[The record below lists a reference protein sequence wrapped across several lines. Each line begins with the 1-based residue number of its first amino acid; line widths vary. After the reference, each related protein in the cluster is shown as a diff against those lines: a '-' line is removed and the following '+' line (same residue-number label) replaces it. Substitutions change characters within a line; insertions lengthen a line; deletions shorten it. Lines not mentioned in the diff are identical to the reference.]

1 MKITWG
7 TKLVIFMAMFMGF
20 IIFMAIRMMKEDIS
34 LIQTDYY
41 EKGENYQNTI
51 DESKGADSLI
61 NFQFN
66 EGSGESILAIKNL
79 KKNPIS
85 NAKLQ
90 LIYLANKTN
99 DKEFD
104 VQIIDTITTEIHLSS
119 FDKGNWISRLNWSD
133 KNGKHY
139 LEKNFKIQ

>member
-7 TKLVIFMAMFMGF
+7 TKLIIFMAIFMGF
-20 IIFMAIRMMKEDIS
+20 IIFMALRMMKEDIS

-41 EKGENYQNTI
+41 EKGENYQAII
-51 DESKGADSLI
+51 DENKGADSLL

-66 EGSGESILAIKNL
+66 QNNSESILAIKNL
-79 KKNPIS
+79 KVHTIS

-90 LIYLANKTN
+90 LIYLANKAN
-99 DKEFD
+99 DKELD
-104 VQIIDTITTEIHLSS
+104 VQITDTITSK
-119 FDKGNWISRLNWSD
+119 FDLTDFEKGNWIARLNWSD

>member
-20 IIFMAIRMMKEDIS
+20 IIFLTVRMMKEDIS

-41 EKGENYQNTI
+41 EKGENYQATI
-51 DESKGADSLI
+51 DENKGVDSLI
-61 NFQFN
+61 NFQFIQN
-66 EGSGESILAIKNL
+66 NSESILAIKNL
-79 KKNPIS
+79 KNNAIS

-90 LIYLANKTN
+90 LIYLANKAN

-104 VQIIDTITTEIHLSS
+104 VQIIDTITTKIDLSS
-119 FDKGNWISRLNWSD
+119 FEKGNWISRLNWND

-139 LEKNFKIQ
+139 SEKNFKIQ

>member
-20 IIFMAIRMMKEDIS
+20 IILMAVRMMKEDIS

-41 EKGENYQNTI
+41 EKGENYQAII
-51 DESKGADSLI
+51 DENKGADSII
-61 NFQFN
+61 NFQFIQ
-66 EGSGESILAIKNL
+66 SSMESILAIKNL
-79 KKNPIS
+79 KINPIS

-90 LIYLANKTN
+90 LIYLANKVN

-104 VQIIDTITTEIHLSS
+104 VQITDTITTKFDLSN
-119 FDKGNWISRLNWSD
+119 FEKGNWIARLNWND

-139 LEKNFKIQ
+139 SEKNFKLQ

>member
-20 IIFMAIRMMKEDIS
+20 IILMAVRMMKEDIL

-41 EKGENYQNTI
+41 EKGENYQAII
-51 DESKGADSLI
+51 DENKGADSLL
-61 NFQFN
+61 NFQLN
-66 EGSGESILAIKNL
+66 QNNNESILAIKNL
-79 KKNPIS
+79 KINPIS

-90 LIYLANKTN
+90 LIYLANKAN

-104 VQIIDTITTEIHLSS
+104 VQITDTITSK
-119 FDKGNWISRLNWSD
+119 FDLTDFEKGNWIARLNWSD

>member
-20 IIFMAIRMMKEDIS
+20 IILMALRMMKEEIS

-51 DESKGADSLI
+51 NESIGADSLI
-61 NFQFN
+61 YFQFN
-66 EGSGESILAIKNL
+66 EGTGEPILTIKNL

-99 DKEFD
+99 DKEF
-104 VQIIDTITTEIHLSS
+104 VIQIIDTTATEIDLSS

>member
-20 IIFMAIRMMKEDIS
+20 IILMAVRMMKEDIS

-41 EKGENYQNTI
+41 EKGENYQTII
-51 DESKGADSLI
+51 DENKGVDSLV
-61 NFQFN
+61 NFQFIQN
-66 EGSGESILAIKNL
+66 NNESILAIKNL
-79 KKNPIS
+79 KGNQIS

-90 LIYLANKTN
+90 LIYLANKAN

-104 VQIIDTITTEIHLSS
+104 VQIIDTITTEIDLSI
-119 FDKGNWISRLNWSD
+119 FDKGNWISRLNWND

-139 LEKNFKIQ
+139 SEKTFKIQ

>member
-7 TKLVIFMAMFMGF
+7 TKLVVFMALFMGF
-20 IIFMAIRMMKEDIS
+20 IIFLTVRMMKEDIS

-51 DESKGADSLI
+51 DENKGVDSLI
-61 NFQFN
+61 NFQLIQ
-66 EGSGESILAIKNL
+66 GSNKTALTIKNL
-79 KKNPIS
+79 KNNPIS

-90 LIYLANKTN
+90 LIYLANKAN

-104 VQIIDTITTEIHLSS
+104 VQIIDTITTEIDLSS

-139 LEKNFKIQ
+139 SEKNFKIQ

>member
-7 TKLVIFMAMFMGF
+7 TKLVIFMALFMAF
-20 IIFMAIRMMKEDIS
+20 IIFLTVRMMKEDIS

-41 EKGENYQNTI
+41 EKGENYQATI
-51 DESKGADSLI
+51 DENKGVDSLI
-61 NFQFN
+61 NFQLIQASNKTF
-66 EGSGESILAIKNL
+66 LTIKNL
-79 KKNPIS
+79 KNNPIS

-90 LIYLANKTN
+90 LIYLANKAN

-104 VQIIDTITTEIHLSS
+104 VQIIDTITTEIDLSS
-119 FDKGNWISRLNWSD
+119 FDKGNWISRLNWKD

-139 LEKNFKIQ
+139 SEKNFKIQ

>member
-20 IIFMAIRMMKEDIS
+20 IILMAVRMMKEDIS

-41 EKGENYQNTI
+41 EKGENYQTII
-51 DESKGADSLI
+51 DENKGVDSLV
-61 NFQFN
+61 NFQFIQN
-66 EGSGESILAIKNL
+66 NNESILAIKNL
-79 KKNPIS
+79 KGNQIS
-85 NAKLQ
+85 KAKLQ
-90 LIYLANKTN
+90 LIYLANKVN

-104 VQIIDTITTEIHLSS
+104 VQITDTITSK
-119 FDKGNWISRLNWSD
+119 FDLTDFEKGNWIARLNWSD

>member
-7 TKLVIFMAMFMGF
+7 TKLVVFMAMFMGF
-20 IIFMAIRMMKEDIS
+20 IILMAVRMMKEDIS

-41 EKGENYQNTI
+41 EKGENYQAII
-51 DESKGADSLI
+51 DENKGADSLL
-61 NFQFN
+61 NFQFIQ
-66 EGSGESILAIKNL
+66 SSKESILAVKNL
-79 KKNPIS
+79 KNNDIS

-90 LIYLANKTN
+90 LIYLANKAN

-104 VQIIDTITTEIHLSS
+104 VQMIDTITTKFDLSN
-119 FDKGNWISRLNWSD
+119 FEKGNWIARLNWSD

>member
-1 MKITWG
+1 
-7 TKLVIFMAMFMGF
+7 
-20 IIFMAIRMMKEDIS
+20 MMKEDIS

-41 EKGENYQNTI
+41 EKGENYQAII
-51 DESKGADSLI
+51 DENKGADSLL

-66 EGSGESILAIKNL
+66 QNNSESILAIKNL
-79 KKNPIS
+79 KIHPIS

-90 LIYLANKTN
+90 LIYLANKAN

-104 VQIIDTITTEIHLSS
+104 VQITDTITSK
-119 FDKGNWISRLNWSD
+119 FDLTDFEKGNWIARLNWSD

>member
-7 TKLVIFMAMFMGF
+7 TKLIIFMAIFMGF
-20 IIFMAIRMMKEDIS
+20 IIFMALRMMKEDIS
-34 LIQTDYY
+34 LIQNDYY
-41 EKGENYQNTI
+41 EKGENYQAII
-51 DESKGADSLI
+51 DENKGADSLL
-61 NFQFN
+61 NFEFDQN
-66 EGSGESILAIKNL
+66 NSVSILVIKNL
-79 KKNPIS
+79 KINPIS

-90 LIYLANKTN
+90 LIYLANKAN

-104 VQIIDTITTEIHLSS
+104 IQIIDTITTKIDLSS
-119 FDKGNWISRLNWSD
+119 FDKGNWISRLKWSD

>member
-20 IIFMAIRMMKEDIS
+20 IILMAVRMMKEDIL

-41 EKGENYQNTI
+41 EKGENYQAII
-51 DESKGADSLI
+51 DENKGADSLL
-61 NFQFN
+61 NFQLN
-66 EGSGESILAIKNL
+66 QNNNESILAIKNL
-79 KKNPIS
+79 KINPIS

-90 LIYLANKTN
+90 LIYLANKAN

-104 VQIIDTITTEIHLSS
+104 VQITDTITSK
-119 FDKGNWISRLNWSD
+119 FDLTDFEKGNWIARLNWSD

-139 LEKNFKIQ
+139 LEKNFKIK

>member
-7 TKLVIFMAMFMGF
+7 TKLVVFMAMFMGF
-20 IIFMAIRMMKEDIS
+20 IILMAVRMMKEDIS

-41 EKGENYQNTI
+41 EKGENYQATI
-51 DESKGADSLI
+51 NENKGVDSLI
-61 NFQFN
+61 NFQIIQN
-66 EGSGESILAIKNL
+66 NSESILAIKNL
-79 KKNPIS
+79 KNNPIS

-90 LIYLANKTN
+90 LIYLANKAN

-104 VQIIDTITTEIHLSS
+104 VQIIDTITTK
-119 FDKGNWISRLNWSD
+119 FDLTNFEKGNWISRLNWSD

-139 LEKNFKIQ
+139 SEKTFKVQ

>member
-7 TKLVIFMAMFMGF
+7 TKLVVFMAMFMGF
-20 IIFMAIRMMKEDIS
+20 IILMAVRMMKEDIS

-41 EKGENYQNTI
+41 EKGENYQTTI
-51 DESKGADSLI
+51 DENKGVDSLI
-61 NFQFN
+61 IFQFIQN
-66 EGSGESILAIKNL
+66 NSESILAIKNL
-79 KKNPIS
+79 KSNPIS

-90 LIYLANKTN
+90 LIYLANKAN

-104 VQIIDTITTEIHLSS
+104 VQIIDSITTKFDLSN
-119 FDKGNWISRLNWSD
+119 FEKGNWITRLNWSD

-139 LEKNFKIQ
+139 SEKTFKIQ

>member
-7 TKLVIFMAMFMGF
+7 TKLIIFMAMFMGF
-20 IIFMAIRMMKEDIS
+20 IILMALRMMKEDIS

-41 EKGENYQNTI
+41 EKGENYQAII
-51 DESKGADSLI
+51 DENKGADSLL

-66 EGSGESILAIKNL
+66 QNNSESILAIKNL
-79 KKNPIS
+79 KVHPIS

-90 LIYLANKTN
+90 LIYLANKAN

-104 VQIIDTITTEIHLSS
+104 VQITDTITSK
-119 FDKGNWISRLNWSD
+119 FDLTDFEKGNWIARLNWSD